1 MCCLNAANDGFGVV
15 FCQILKVALANNLF
29 SQHLSFLSGL
39 LAEISLQPIAITQPL
54 LLFSFVHHLAVSN
67 VASFQLPDPKGQAGG
82 ALTSAMLNVL
92 YKDHQ
97 NSAADLTFKDALLA
111 IRAILKQGSYS
122 QTPQLSSS
130 RPMDIGTTFDL
141 APEKYT
147 GTRRAVM
154 IGYVLGESL

>member
-1 MCCLNAANDGFGVV
+1 MWFFFIN
-15 FCQILKVALANNLF
+15 
-29 SQHLSFLSGL
+29 HL
-39 LAEISLQPIAITQPL
+39 
-54 LLFSFVHHLAVSN
+54 VVSN

-82 ALTSAMLNVL
+82 ALTSAMLKVL

-97 NSAADLTFKDALLA
+97 NSGADLTFKDALLA

-130 RPMDIGTTFDL
+130 RPMDIDTTFDL

-154 IGYVLGESL
+154 IGYVGWYDVNDMRMNKVWRIIWPNSPSSLCCCAWFALLESITSDNRVNCRGK